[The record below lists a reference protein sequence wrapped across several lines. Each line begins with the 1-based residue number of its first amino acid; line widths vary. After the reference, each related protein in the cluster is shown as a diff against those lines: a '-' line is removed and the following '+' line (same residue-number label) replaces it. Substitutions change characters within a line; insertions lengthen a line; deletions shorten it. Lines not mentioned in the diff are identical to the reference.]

1 MNKLSLASI
10 VTLAV
15 AATGA
20 ADIHHAAAQTAD
32 AQRIQQLEKENTAM
46 RGRIRRLELEKENLA
61 LRAQLNRL
69 QGGGQGQPVQPL
81 PAAPAPSGATV
92 AAAPMA
98 INGVPQAVP
107 NTLYD
112 ADLPVYKAV
121 PPVAYYSWTGFYI
134 GANVGYSVGNDRG
147 SASLSEPGAGVLLTS
162 GADEVVAPNGVIGG
176 GQLGY
181 NWQGGPHWLFG
192 VEADFQGSQQSD
204 TSCVLECTNTPTTL
218 LTLTDQ
224 HQLEYFGTVRGRVGY
239 VNNDTLFYATAGGA
253 YGRVDQTVSATAQSG
268 GTGTFSSATTSQN
281 KFGFAVGGG
290 VETALWGGW
299 SGKIEYL
306 YIDLGSVSAAVPG
319 NLPPAPLTPFM
330 LSASSTVRDNI
341 IRVGLNYRFGA
352 QPPQGAVYDAYTPVP
367 GPSAGATYAWTGPYV
382 GANVG
387 YGFGNDPTSETET
400 VGGAFSGFANSTTN
414 AAFAPNGLIGGAQIG
429 YNWQGGRNWLV
440 GVEADFQG
448 TSQTDTACGPLVCFN
463 AITAASSSTN
473 IITVQQQ
480 LDYFGTLRGRLGV
493 VNNDILYYG
502 TGGAAFGHATETV
515 GVNSSLSTPA
525 IFASNSSTAD
535 LIGYAVGGGIEAAL
549 SGGWSAKVEYLYMDL
564 GSIGNTVNIGTPGTP
579 ANITTNS
586 SIHDNIV
593 RIGANYHL

>member
-46 RGRIRRLELEKENLA
+46 RARILRLELEKENLA

-81 PAAPAPSGATV
+81 PAAPAPYGATV

-204 TSCVLECTNTPTTL
+204 TSCLLECVSAPTVL

-224 HQLEYFGTVRGRVGY
+224 HQLEYFGTARGRVGY

-253 YGRVDQTVSATAQSG
+253 YGRVDQTVSATAQGS

-306 YIDLGSVSAAVPG
+306 YIDLGSVSATVSG
-319 NLPPAPLTPFM
+319 NLPPAPLTPFT

-367 GPSAGATYAWTGPYV
+367 GNGAVATFAWTGPYV

-387 YGFGNDPTSETET
+387 YGFGDDPVSQSET
-400 VGGAFSGFANSTTN
+400 VGAPISVSANTTAN
-414 AAFAPNGLIGGAQIG
+414 APVAPNGLIGGAQIG
-429 YNWQGGRNWLV
+429 YNWQGGRNWLL

-448 TSQTDTACGPLVCFN
+448 ASQTDTACGPLVCFT
-463 AITAASSSTN
+463 TAAGTN
-473 IITVQQQ
+473 FVTVQQK

-493 VNNDILYYG
+493 VNENILYYG

-515 GVNSSLSTPA
+515 DLNSSFSAPA

-549 SGGWSAKVEYLYMDL
+549 WGGWSAKVEYLYMDL
-564 GSIGNTVNIGTPGTP
+564 GSIGNTVNISTLGTP

-586 SIHDNIV
+586 AIHDNIV